1 MVFIQVHG
9 HILVTGE
16 YDFSFFFR
24 IALSLKKRLM
34 SAFNLEAIRAVDWGI
49 THEDDA
55 VRKYEND
62 FGAAVEQTGMNQF
75 ENGVIFL
82 RLMKLILFQFGIL
95 YNMQI

>member
-1 MVFIQVHG
+1 MV
-9 HILVTGE
+9 TSK

-24 IALSLKKRLM
+24 ITLSLKKRLM
-34 SAFNLEAIRAVDWGI
+34 SAYNLEAIRAVDWGL

-62 FGAAVEQTGMNQF
+62 FGAAVEQTGMKLI

-82 RLMKLILFQFGIL
+82 RLRCSVKLILFQYDIL
-95 YNMQI
+95 YNMHI

>member
-1 MVFIQVHG
+1 MV
-9 HILVTGE
+9 TSK

-24 IALSLKKRLM
+24 ITLSLKTRLM
-34 SAFNLEAIRAVDWGI
+34 SAYNLEAIRAVDWGL

-62 FGAAVEQTGMNQF
+62 FGAAVEQTGMKLI

-82 RLMKLILFQFGIL
+82 RLICSIKLILFQFDIL
-95 YNMQI
+95 YNMHI

>member
-1 MVFIQVHG
+1 
-9 HILVTGE
+9 
-16 YDFSFFFR
+16 
-24 IALSLKKRLM
+24 M
-34 SAFNLEAIRAVDWGI
+34 SAYNLKAIRAVNWGI

-62 FGAAVEQTGMNQF
+62 FGAAVEQTGMKQI

-82 RLMKLILFQFGIL
+82 RLMCSMKLILFQFGIL